1 MQTVIP
7 KIISDLLSNPGIG
20 FIAAPHL
27 MGDPA
32 ELRDNRGT
40 PVEKYRFPQ
49 STKNM
54 EPPRIPACITA
65 EGGGRNW
72 SPNRVNT
79 VGTSWIT
86 ASKSPSDGLYFHCAH
101 RALCATSGRG
111 CALMDAG
118 KMARRT
124 GLSILARGPPTRRI
138 TRNAGLNLFARSRH
152 VLTGMN
158 VFPLWTSPLQARGA
172 RAAARSLW
180 SRKS

>member
-32 ELRDNRGT
+32 DLRDNRGT
-40 PVEKYRFPQ
+40 PVENTASRKAQ
-49 STKNM
+49 KHGTT
-54 EPPRIPACITA
+54 RIPACITA

-86 ASKSPSDGLYFHCAH
+86 ASKKPVRWVVLP
-101 RALCATSGRG
+101 LCASRPMRYARKRMCPYGCGKDGPKNRIIHSG
-111 CALMDAG
+111 AW
-118 KMARRT
+118 T
-124 GLSILARGPPTRRI
+124 PTRRI

-158 VFPLWTSPLQARGA
+158 VFPLWTLPLQARGA